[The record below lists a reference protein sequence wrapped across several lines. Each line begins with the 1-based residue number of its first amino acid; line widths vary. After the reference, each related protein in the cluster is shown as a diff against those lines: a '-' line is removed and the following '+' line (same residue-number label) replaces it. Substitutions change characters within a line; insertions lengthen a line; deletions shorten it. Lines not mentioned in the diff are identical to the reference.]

1 MPWASGSDETPASP
15 VRTLYGVSHGLPT
28 SFTACAGELRA
39 LLMGLALPTE
49 VGEREEDGLD
59 FWLRELDA
67 DRSRG
72 VDAGEFHAALTR

>member
-1 MPWASGSDETPASP
+1 M
-15 VRTLYGVSHGLPT
+15 LNGVSHGLPI
-28 SFTACAGELRA
+28 SFAACAGELRA

-49 VGEREEDGLD
+49 AGERKEEGLD

-72 VDAGEFHAALTR
+72 VDAGEFYAALTR